1 MLELLYLCNYN
12 AGDVW
17 VGLVTTTFHA
27 TILILLIARM
37 EPTELSPLKSHL
49 LLDPESEKGVDPEF
63 LSEAVRRFDE
73 DESVKPAF
81 ITAVELLSQELAS
94 MSITDDYKSY
104 MTVC

>member
-1 MLELLYLCNYN
+1 
-12 AGDVW
+12 
-17 VGLVTTTFHA
+17 
-27 TILILLIARM
+27 M